1 MNELERTDTKVER
14 RTGVEPMRII
24 QVPIGSARMPPKE
37 GGAPLQV
44 IFHTSRHLAKMG
56 HEVVILDS
64 RYSPEDAAVEYV
76 DELKIVRV
84 NFRKVPAP
92 ESLKMPRYLHFAL
105 NELNTLLFTLKASR
119 YLTKNSQ
126 DIDVIHL
133 HATSVG
139 IILSLLNRKLRGKMF
154 YTSHLGQWILRG
166 TRELSILER
175 IHIFLDSCLMRR
187 VARVIALN
195 DLAKESFI
203 SIGKVNPKKVVV
215 VHNGV
220 DTEFFTPTIGVEE
233 TRKKYDLEGK
243 FTVLFVGHLGKI
255 KGVEYLVKAA
265 HIIINESGYKD
276 TLFLLVGPLTFGTLE
291 KPIHMEEMRHYLRQH
306 RLERS
311 ILFTG
316 SLPLEGV
323 RMLYAASDIF
333 VLPSLAEGDP
343 LVVVEAMASGK
354 PIIGTKVGGI
364 PHKVRD
370 GWNGFLIDPGDEQQL
385 ADKIKYLI
393 DNPEERKMMGANSRR
408 YAEEEFDWRKV
419 AELMV
424 MVYQSIIQ

>member
-1 MNELERTDTKVER
+1 
-14 RTGVEPMRII
+14 
-24 QVPIGSARMPPKE
+24 
-37 GGAPLQV
+37 
-44 IFHTSRHLAKMG
+44 
-56 HEVVILDS
+56 
-64 RYSPEDAAVEYV
+64 
-76 DELKIVRV
+76 
-84 NFRKVPAP
+84 
-92 ESLKMPRYLHFAL
+92 
-105 NELNTLLFTLKASR
+105 
-119 YLTKNSQ
+119 
-126 DIDVIHL
+126 
-133 HATSVG
+133 
-139 IILSLLNRKLRGKMF
+139 
-154 YTSHLGQWILRG
+154 
-166 TRELSILER
+166 
-175 IHIFLDSCLMRR
+175 
-187 VARVIALN
+187 
-195 DLAKESFI
+195 
-203 SIGKVNPKKVVV
+203 
-215 VHNGV
+215 
-220 DTEFFTPTIGVEE
+220 
-233 TRKKYDLEGK
+233 
-243 FTVLFVGHLGKI
+243 
-255 KGVEYLVKAA
+255 
-265 HIIINESGYKD
+265 
-276 TLFLLVGPLTFGTLE
+276 
-291 KPIHMEEMRHYLRQH
+291 MRHYLRQH